1 MINTNVTV
9 IDKIGFHVRTAS
21 MFSKLAGEF
30 TSKVEVKFNDKK
42 VNGKSTLALMTLGVK
57 KDNLIEI
64 IVSGDDEKTA
74 IERLKKII
82 EENFNQ

>member
-1 MINTNVTV
+1 MINTSVTI

-21 MFSKLAGEF
+21 MFSKIAGEF
-30 TSKVEVKFNDKK
+30 TSKIEVNFNEKK

-57 KDNLIEI
+57 NNNTINI
-64 IVSGDDEKTA
+64 SVSGEDEENA
-74 IERLKKII
+74 LQRLKKLV